1 MGQKRSDVFGKF
13 SISPSDVFNL
23 DYSFALDKNL
33 EKTNY
38 NFIETGISI
47 NNFITKFSFLESNKM
62 ISEKSYISNETKFNL
77 NKNYSLGFST
87 NKNLDQNLTEYYDII
102 YEYKNDCLTAALEYK
117 KTFYRDTDIEPAEN
131 LFFSIKI
138 IPFGDINSPSIN

>member
-1 MGQKRSDVFGKF
+1 
-13 SISPSDVFNL
+13 
-23 DYSFALDKNL
+23 
-33 EKTNY
+33 
-38 NFIETGISI
+38 
-47 NNFITKFSFLESNKM
+47 M
-62 ISEKSYISNETKFNL
+62 ISEKSYISNETKFNI

-117 KTFYRDTDIEPAEN
+117 KTFYRDSDIEPAEN

-138 IPFGDINSPSIN
+138 IPFGDINSPSSIKNDYIKSNFSFNTHSVFLKIHFLKM